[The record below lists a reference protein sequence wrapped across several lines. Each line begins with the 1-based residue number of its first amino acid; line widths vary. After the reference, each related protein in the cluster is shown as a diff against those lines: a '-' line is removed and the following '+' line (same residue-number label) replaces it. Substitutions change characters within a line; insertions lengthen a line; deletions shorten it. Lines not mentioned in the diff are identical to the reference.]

1 MIDNWSKLTVGK
13 YQEVKAITTSGRDVT
28 EVNTELLSVLTDIDV
43 DDLLDMPLI
52 RYNNLLQCT
61 GFLYDDMPK
70 RMVAT
75 KYVLG
80 GITFDVMLN
89 IEKMT
94 AAQFIDYQTYVK
106 DIENNLVP
114 LLSIFLIPKGC
125 KYNDGYDMIEIQNI
139 IKNNLCIVDASAL
152 AAFFLKWYESLLM
165 ATVNS
170 LTKKMK
176 KLMKKEKDET
186 VKAKMAEAVM
196 ALEKS
201 GNGLALL
208 TELQQQ

>member
-125 KYNDGYDMIEIQNI
+125 KYNNGYDMIEIQNI
-139 IKNNLCIVDASAL
+139 IKDNLCIVDASAL
-152 AAFFLKWYESLLM
+152 AAFFLEWYNGLLT
-165 ATVNS
+165 ATVRS
-170 LTKKMK
+170 LTKRMK
-176 KLMKKEKDET
+176 KMMKKETNQET
-186 VKAKMAEAVM
+186 IEKMKEAITL
-196 ALEKS
+196 LEKS
-201 GNGLALL
+201 GNGLQLL
-208 TELQQQ
+208 TEYQKQ